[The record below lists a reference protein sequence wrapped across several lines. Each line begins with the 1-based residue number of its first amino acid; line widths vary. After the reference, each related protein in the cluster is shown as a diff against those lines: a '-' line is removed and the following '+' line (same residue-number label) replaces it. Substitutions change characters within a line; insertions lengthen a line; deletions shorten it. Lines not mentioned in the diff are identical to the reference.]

1 VDCPVIHRL
10 KKVQQVL
17 VLVLFLN
24 LLVAF
29 AKIIYGTL
37 SGALSMTADG
47 YHSLFDGVS
56 NIVGLVGSFIAARP
70 PDKEHPYGHQ
80 KYETLASIF
89 IALLLIYVGVE
100 IFRNSL
106 DRFLIRSVPE
116 VTAVSFLV
124 ILGTM
129 CINYLVTRYEHG
141 KGVALRSQVLIADS
155 LHTKS
160 DIYVSLSVIAS
171 LVAIKLGFPLL
182 DPVIALLISFL
193 IFRAGFRIMKES
205 SKVLLDMSRFEE
217 EDICNLVLGVEG
229 VMGCHKI
236 RTRGGMGGVWI
247 DMHILVRSDMS
258 LEEAHII
265 SHRVSK
271 MLKAEYRDVTDVV
284 VHLEPASPQESNS
297 KKTS

>member
-116 VTAVSFLV
+116 VTVSVFL
-124 ILGTM
+124 
-129 CINYLVTRYEHG
+129 
-141 KGVALRSQVLIADS
+141 
-155 LHTKS
+155 
-160 DIYVSLSVIAS
+160 
-171 LVAIKLGFPLL
+171 
-182 DPVIALLISFL
+182 
-193 IFRAGFRIMKES
+193 
-205 SKVLLDMSRFEE
+205 
-217 EDICNLVLGVEG
+217 
-229 VMGCHKI
+229 
-236 RTRGGMGGVWI
+236 
-247 DMHILVRSDMS
+247 
-258 LEEAHII
+258 
-265 SHRVSK
+265 
-271 MLKAEYRDVTDVV
+271 
-284 VHLEPASPQESNS
+284 
-297 KKTS
+297 